1 MKPIILNPADKTR
14 HYTVCYGRGHPSV
27 YDMPPKKFSI
37 GSEYL
42 DILTGNKYHR
52 CSLSDDGWRI
62 SSGGTPSLANID
74 GGNAKL
80 GNKIYLWQQKFN

>member
-1 MKPIILNPADKTR
+1 M
-14 HYTVCYGRGHPSV
+14 
-27 YDMPPKKFSI
+27 YDMPPKKFPI

-74 GGNAKL
+74 GGNA
-80 GNKIYLWQQKFN
+80 FS